1 MARHSVGLTVIAGLL
16 VSAANAQNDAVVK
29 RYCAGCHSE
38 SVKAGGFVLSKLDL
52 LRPER
57 TPELA
62 EKVIRK
68 LRAGM
73 MPPAGSP
80 RPEAAVLSGV
90 EASLETSID
99 RAAALQPNPGRPAL
113 HRLNRTEY
121 GNSVRDL
128 LNLDVDIEALLPP
141 DDLSH
146 GFDNMADVLT
156 SSPTLLEAYVRAAG
170 KISRQAVGDAAMP
183 ANRATYSL
191 PRVISQTRHV
201 DGAPLGTRGGISVIH
216 DFPADGQ
223 YIFRLTFYFHQMGTS
238 LFGQANAAGQ
248 QVEVSIDGTRV
259 ALLDVNPRMKQTDEL
274 RSLPIAI
281 TAGPKRISAA
291 FLQKFDGP
299 LEDEVSPVEQSL
311 VDVNVSNIPG
321 LTSLPHLHDLIVDGP
336 REVTGVSDTPSRRKI
351 FVCRPATAAD
361 EIPCAKRILT
371 SLARQAYR
379 RPASPADLEKLLSF
393 YQAGRNRG
401 DFESGVQAAIQA
413 ILSNPEFIFRF
424 ERTRFDGTPQ
434 APAVTTANQRIT
446 DLELASRLSY
456 FLWSS
461 APDEELIGLA
471 SRGRLKEPLVLE
483 KQVRRMLA
491 DGRSE
496 SLANNFARQW
506 LNLQNLKGVL
516 PDPLL
521 YPNFD
526 RNLADSM
533 RRETEL
539 LFGNIVQQDR
549 PVTELLTADYTFVD
563 ERLAKHYGIPNVLGN
578 RFRRIA
584 VVDDNRRGLL
594 GHASILTLT
603 STANRTSP
611 VVRGK
616 WVMDVL
622 LGTPPPS
629 PPPNV
634 PALKEG
640 AETAKVESVR
650 ERTEAHRANPAC
662 AGCHKLMDPI
672 GFALENFDATGA
684 WREKDGGFPVDP
696 AGELFDGTKVSGP
709 ASLRQALVKR
719 SDAFVRAFTENLLAY
734 GLGRIIGY
742 ADMPA
747 VRAIDRVAASADN
760 RFSAFVLGVVKSPAF
775 QWRRV
780 ESGEPVRTELASR

>member
-1 MARHSVGLTVIAGLL
+1 MARYSMGLAVIAGLL

-38 SVKAGGFVLSKLDL
+38 SVKAGGFVLARLDL
-52 LRPER
+52 LHPER
-57 TPELA
+57 TPDLA
-62 EKVIRK
+62 ERAIRK

-73 MPPAGSP
+73 MPPAGAP
-80 RPEAAVLSGV
+80 RPEAAVLNGV
-90 EASLETSID
+90 AASLETAID

-128 LNLDVDIEALLPP
+128 LNLDVDVEALLPP

-183 ANRATYSL
+183 ANMATYSL

-223 YIFRLTFYFHQMGTS
+223 YVFRLTFYFHQMGTS

-248 QVEVSIDGTRV
+248 QVEVSIDGARV

-274 RSLPIAI
+274 RSPPIAI
-281 TAGPKRISAA
+281 TAGPKRVSAA
-291 FLQKFDGP
+291 FLQRFDGP

-336 REVTGVSDTPSRRKI
+336 REVTGVSGTPSRGKI
-351 FVCRPATAAD
+351 FVCRPATGAD

-379 RPASPADLEKLLSF
+379 RPESPADLEKLLSF

-401 DFESGVQAAIQA
+401 NFEGGVQAAIQA

-424 ERTRFDGTPQ
+424 ERTRFEGTQ
-434 APAVTTANQRIT
+434 STPAVTTANQRVT

-471 SRGRLKEPLVLE
+471 SRGRLKEPLLLE

-539 LFGNIVQQDR
+539 LFGNVVQQDR
-549 PVTELLTADYTFVD
+549 PVTELLNADYTFVD

-578 RFRRIA
+578 RFRRVA

-611 VVRGK
+611 VQRGK

-622 LGTPPPS
+622 LGTPPPT

-709 ASLRQALVKR
+709 SSLRQAIVKR
-719 SDAFVRAFTENLLAY
+719 SDAFVRAFTEKLLAY
-734 GLGRIIGY
+734 GLGRITGY

-747 VRAIDRVAASADN
+747 VREIDRGAASADN

-780 ESGEPVRTELASR
+780 ESSEPVRTELASR

>member
-1 MARHSVGLTVIAGLL
+1 MARHSLGLAVIAGLL

-38 SVKAGGFVLSKLDL
+38 SVKSGGFVLSKLDL
-52 LRPER
+52 LHPER

-62 EKVIRK
+62 EKTIRK

-73 MPPAGSP
+73 MPPAGAP
-80 RPEAAVLSGV
+80 RPEAAVLNGV
-90 EASLETSID
+90 AASLETAID
-99 RAAALQPNPGRPAL
+99 RVAALRPDPGRPAL

-128 LNLDVDIEALLPP
+128 LNLDVDVEAMLPP

-170 KISRQAVGDAAMP
+170 KISRQAVGDATVP
-183 ANRATYSL
+183 ANMATYSL

-223 YIFRLTFYFHQMGTS
+223 YVFRLTFYFHQMGTS

-248 QVEVSIDGTRV
+248 QVEVSIDGGRV

-274 RSLPIAI
+274 RTPPIAI
-281 TAGPKRISAA
+281 TAGPKRVSAA
-291 FLQKFDGP
+291 FPQKFDGP

-336 REVTGVSDTPSRRKI
+336 REVTGVSDTPSRGKI
-351 FVCRPATAAD
+351 FVCRPATGAE

-379 RPASPADLEKLLSF
+379 RPTTPADLEKLLSF

-401 DFESGVQAAIQA
+401 NFESGVQAAILA

-424 ERTRFDGTPQ
+424 ERTHFEGTPRT
-434 APAVTTANQRIT
+434 PDVTAANQRVT

-491 DGRSE
+491 GGRSE

-578 RFRRIA
+578 RFRRVP

-684 WREKDGGFPVDP
+684 WRDKDGGFPVDP

-709 ASLRQALVKR
+709 ASLRQALLKR
-719 SDAFVRAFTENLLAY
+719 SDAFVRAFTEKLFAY
-734 GLGRIIGY
+734 GLGRITGY

-747 VRAIDRVAASADN
+747 VREIDRDAASANN
-760 RFSAFVLGVVKSPAF
+760 RFSAFVLGVVKSSAF

-780 ESGEPVRTELASR
+780 ESSEPIRTELASR